1 MRAVYREE
9 AARARA
15 GTADPA
21 PRGRGADKKMAAV
34 EWAIEP
40 SVNHA
45 ASGVAQGG
53 QGVRRAC
60 LNYG

>member
-1 MRAVYREE
+1 MRWPGDR
-9 AARARA
+9 
-15 GTADPA
+15 TWN
-21 PRGRGADKKMAAV
+21 KKKAAV

-60 LNYG
+60 INYG

>member
-1 MRAVYREE
+1 MKV
-9 AARARA
+9 
-15 GTADPA
+15 P
-21 PRGRGADKKMAAV
+21 PRGRGADKKKAAV